1 MVARQRQEDPELH
14 TSPCSLQITPGNSCA
29 PVGDALSKFFRQLG
43 RSQRFFLSPLGL
55 DNLQLEIICVIILR
69 WHIFFLH
76 RIHAWTP
83 LRRLSR
89 RSEKGFVFQNIK
101 GHLGDLPGGPVVEAS
116 SNTEGAG
123 SIPAWGTKIP
133 LASRPKRQNMEQKQY
148 CNRFKTDFKKNW
160 SIAKKRKKKKK
171 DLKN

>member
-1 MVARQRQEDPELH
+1 M
-14 TSPCSLQITPGNSCA
+14 
-29 PVGDALSKFFRQLG
+29 
-43 RSQRFFLSPLGL
+43 SPLGL
-55 DNLQLEIICVIILR
+55 DDLQLEIICVIILR

-83 LRRLSR
+83 LRGLSR

-133 LASRPKRQNMEQKQY
+133 HASRPKRQNMEQKQY
-148 CNRFKTDFKKNW
+148 CNKFKTDFKK
-160 SIAKKRKKKKK
+160 KLVHRKKKKK
-171 DLKN
+171 RLKKLKVSERTD